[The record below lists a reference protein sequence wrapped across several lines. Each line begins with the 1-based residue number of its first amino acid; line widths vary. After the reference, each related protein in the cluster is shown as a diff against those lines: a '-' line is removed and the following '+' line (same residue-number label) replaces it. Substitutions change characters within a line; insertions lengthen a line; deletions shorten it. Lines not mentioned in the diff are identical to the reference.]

1 MQDLIDKAI
10 EAVKALPE
18 FAQVRIGQSML
29 DAAERH
35 RQLNAGFAEAEAELD
50 GGMGIPA
57 EAVVAELKRRYGA

>member
-18 FAQVRIGQSML
+18 SAQVRIGQSML

-35 RQLNAGFAEAEAELD
+35 RQLNAGFARRKLSLT
-50 GGMGIPA
+50 
-57 EAVVAELKRRYGA
+57 AVWAYRLRPLSRS